1 MTTPI
6 RSNSVR
12 NPEDMNTAFADA
24 FNSGEINN
32 LLSLYEPDS
41 ILINLSGSKD
51 KGIASIQKTLEELL
65 QLRGNMVSKNI
76 YCIPF
81 ENIALLRA
89 HFILEAVSPDGKP
102 IHLEGHTSE
111 VIRQQSDG
119 SWLYIVDHPFGA
131 DLLDRVS
138 AI

>member
-6 RSNSVR
+6 RSHSVR

-24 FNSGEINN
+24 FNSGDINN
-32 LLSLYEPDS
+32 LLALYEPDS
-41 ILINLSGSKD
+41 IHVNIDGSRS
-51 KGIASIQKTLEELL
+51 KGIASIRTTLEELL
-65 QLRGNMVSKNI
+65 QLRGNMVSNNI

-89 HFILEAVSPDGKP
+89 HFILQAVDSDGKP
-102 IHLEGHTSE
+102 IRLEGHTSE
-111 VIRQQSDG
+111 MIRQQSDG

-138 AI
+138 AK